1 MKVLAEQYFQMP
13 LSFLLLNSQVSGSR
27 LTKGVLNNLYT
38 EATTVMQRE
47 KVEPIPTAAK
57 YHLVIV
63 HHLALCHCQY
73 NHLWHLLSFHQQ
85 TARSSA

>member
-1 MKVLAEQYFQMP
+1 MKVLAEQYFQTP
-13 LSFLLLNSQVSGSR
+13 PSFLLLNSQVSGSG
-27 LTKGVLNNLYT
+27 LTKGVFNTLYT
-38 EATTVMQRE
+38 EEVMRRE
-47 KVEPIPTAAK
+47 EVEPIPTAK

-63 HHLALCHCQY
+63 HHLALCRCQY